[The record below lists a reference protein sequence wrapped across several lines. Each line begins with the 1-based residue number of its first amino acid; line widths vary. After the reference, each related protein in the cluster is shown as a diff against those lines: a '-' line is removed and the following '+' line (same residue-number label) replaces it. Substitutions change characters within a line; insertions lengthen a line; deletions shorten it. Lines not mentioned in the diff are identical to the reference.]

1 MSKLPG
7 LSLIAKDPDNAIK
20 DVRFIN
26 IDNTN
31 AEEPIFISG
40 AATDNYEDV
49 TLTSSTINHVAHGKF
64 SKLSL
69 VKSTNSSNTTQAVDD
84 KVDIQKGDQ
93 NYMYVDI
100 ESGQLKTNSFSNLFE
115 NHILNINTTTTLV
128 LKDNTNQNVTLTGEE
143 LKQLKELIPLIP
155 QIKTLISS

>member
-7 LSLIAKDPDNAIK
+7 LSLIAKDPDNNIK

-31 AEEPIFISG
+31 SEEPIFISG
-40 AATDNYEDV
+40 AATDHYQDL

-69 VKSTNSSNTTQAVDD
+69 VSNTLQAADD
-84 KVDIQKGDQ
+84 NVDIQKGEQ
-93 NYMYVDI
+93 NYIYVDI
-100 ESGQLKTNSFSNLFE
+100 DSGQLKTNSFSDLFE
-115 NHILNINTTTTLV
+115 NHILN
-128 LKDNTNQNVTLTGEE
+128 TNATSKLALFDEDGEVTLTAQ
-143 LKQLKELIPLIP
+143 QLKSLKNLIP
-155 QIKTLISS
+155 S